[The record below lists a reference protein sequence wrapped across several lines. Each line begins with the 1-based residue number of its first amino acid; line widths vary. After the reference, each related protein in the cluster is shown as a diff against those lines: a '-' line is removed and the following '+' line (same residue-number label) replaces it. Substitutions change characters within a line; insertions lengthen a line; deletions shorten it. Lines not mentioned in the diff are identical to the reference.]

1 MARFNFPELARARKR
16 ESNTVAQ
23 YTFPRDIG
31 QHYMHITFEKYNF
44 GVRKNNV
51 NAPKNITRDIMDSIA
66 LPLPENLLDNSQVKV
81 GATELGLGG
90 ALAANSIDKLAPVIK
105 ALSGASNVD
114 EAKEALGISSNVIK
128 DAGNVAAASLIRQG
142 LQAIAP
148 GLQKGLEVGSG
159 FAFNPYQALAF
170 DGVDLKT
177 HVFDWTLAP
186 ETRDETETLRNVIRT
201 IRKHIH
207 PRYADFSRTA
217 SDITGKSIGQTGQGR
232 AFLQYPD
239 IINVTLMGS
248 PKYDV
253 PVYKPGMVSQFQVN
267 FTGGGEN
274 AFLEGGS
281 PAVVKISMTMTEM
294 EIWTRQDYDGTN
306 APQDSVETAQD
317 LGGFETGIV

>member
-1 MARFNFPELARARKR
+1 
-16 ESNTVAQ
+16 
-23 YTFPRDIG
+23 
-31 QHYMHITFEKYNF
+31 
-44 GVRKNNV
+44 
-51 NAPKNITRDIMDSIA
+51 MDSIA

-90 ALAANSIDKLAPVIK
+90 ALAANSIGQLDSVID
-105 ALSGASNVD
+105 ALSQSTNVK
-114 EAKEALGISSNVIK
+114 EAKAALGVNSNAIK
-128 DAGNVAAASLIRQG
+128 NAGNVAAASLLRQA

-148 GLQKGLEVGSG
+148 GVQKGLEVGSG

-186 ETRDETETLRNVIRT
+186 ETRDETETLRSVIRT

-207 PRYADFSRTA
+207 PRYADFSRVM
-217 SDITGKSIGQTGQGR
+217 SDTTGRSIGQTGQGR

-248 PKYDV
+248 PKNDV

-281 PAVVKISMTMTEM
+281 PAIVKISMTMSEM
-294 EIWTRQDYDGTN
+294 EIWTQHDYDGTN
-306 APQDSVETAQD
+306 SSEDSFPSPPISAMEF
-317 LGGFETGIV
+317 GG

>member
-31 QHYMHITFEKYNF
+31 QHYMHITFEKYDF
-44 GVRKNNV
+44 SPRKRKV
-51 NAPKNITRDIMDSIA
+51 NAPKNTARTIMDSIA
-66 LPLPENLLDNSQVKV
+66 LPLPENLLDNVQVKV
-81 GATELGLGG
+81 GATELGIGG
-90 ALAANSIDKLAPVIK
+90 AFAANSIGQVDRIIQDLQSTTNISELANV
-105 ALSGASNVD
+105 LSPNSN
-114 EAKEALGISSNVIK
+114 AISN
-128 DAGNVAAASLIRQG
+128 AGNLAAAALLRQS

-148 GLQKGLEVGSG
+148 GVQKGLEVGSG

-170 DGVDLKT
+170 EGVDLKT

-186 ETRDETETLRNVIRT
+186 ETREESETLRSIIRT

-207 PRYADFSRTA
+207 PRYADFSRVA

-239 IINVTLMGS
+239 IINIALMGS
-248 PKYDV
+248 PKNDV

-274 AFLEGGS
+274 AFLEGGA
-281 PAVVKISMTMTEM
+281 PAVVKISMTMSEM
-294 EIWTRQDYDGTN
+294 EIWTRHDYDGTN
-306 APQDSVETAQD
+306 QPEDTFSTTPN
-317 LGGFETGIV
+317 LGG

>member
-16 ESNTVAQ
+16 ENNSVSQ
-23 YTFPRDIG
+23 YVFPRDIG
-31 QHYMHITFEKYNF
+31 QHYMHITFEKYDF
-44 GVRKNNV
+44 GARKHV
-51 NAPKNITRDIMDSIA
+51 NASKNVTLTIMDSIA
-66 LPLPENLLDNSQVKV
+66 LPLPENLLDNAAIRV

-90 ALAANSIDKLAPVIK
+90 AAAASSVDRLASVIDELSNAGTVDQAK
-105 ALSGASNVD
+105 A
-114 EAKEALGISSNVIK
+114 ALGINSNSIK
-128 DAGNVAAASLIRQG
+128 SVGNVAAAALLRQA
-142 LQAIAP
+142 LQTIAP
-148 GLQKGLEVGSG
+148 GVQKGLEAGSG
-159 FAFNPYQALAF
+159 FAFNPYQALVF

-186 ETRDETETLRNVIRT
+186 ETREETETLRNIIRT

-207 PRYADFSRTA
+207 PRYADFSRVM
-217 SDITGKSIGQTGQGR
+217 SDTVGRSIGQTGQGR

-248 PKYDV
+248 PKNDV

-281 PAVVKISMTMTEM
+281 PAIVKISMTMSEM
-294 EIWTRQDYDGTN
+294 EIWTRHDYDGTN
-306 APQDSVETAQD
+306 SPEDIFPSPPPISAMEF
-317 LGGFETGIV
+317 GG